1 MHMDPGRYPE
11 LCLRRLFRDTGEHS
25 YAPVSS
31 YRDTGEHSHAPV
43 SLYHVTGACENTGKA
58 RTLFARVQCVWTE
71 VVSRLLIRQPAISCF
86 THKRNARV
94 VQCVWTVWCSAYG
107 PRSSAGSVGG
117 DAVWGYREKVRER
130 ERERGRE
137 SYSSRARTHRHTHTT
152 RQVVRCQF
160 IVRQG
165 QQLQE
170 IAAIYS
176 TDWLQLWCAAERE
189 RERASE
195 RATRS
200 SVRGVRIRATLLQVI
215 R

>member
-1 MHMDPGRYPE
+1 MDPGRYPE

-130 ERERGRE
+130 EREGGRE
-137 SYSSRARTHRHTHTT
+137 SYSSRAHTHRHTHTQRGRWCDASSLCGRGSSSRRLRPYT
-152 RQVVRCQF
+152 APT
-160 IVRQG
+160 G
-165 QQLQE
+165 SSSGALQ
-170 IAAIYS
+170 
-176 TDWLQLWCAAERE
+176 RE
-189 RERASE
+189 RGSERASE
-195 RATRS
+195 RQEAAC
-200 SVRGVRIRATLLQVI
+200 GE
-215 R
+215 